1 MGSEVDNII
10 EGLPAHW
17 ERTTLGA
24 ICERGGGLV
33 QTGPFGSQLHAS
45 DYVAVG
51 TPSIMPVN
59 IENFRVTEQGIERV
73 AQADA
78 ERLSRH
84 LVRPGD
90 IVFSRRGDVE
100 RHALIRESERGW
112 MCGTGCVL
120 VRMGEK
126 WKKDETPVLPEFASY
141 WLRHPDVRGWIV
153 AHAVGSTMPNLNTS
167 IMAAIPFVVPPLPEQ
182 RAIARVLGGLDD
194 KIELNRR
201 MNRTL
206 EDLARGLFRSWFV
219 DFDPVTKPLKGRAG
233 SASGHA
239 HAAGV
244 PSAAAGAALPAA
256 LGDGLPITPGPW
268 PTRLVDSPL
277 GPIPEGWRVGTVAD
291 LCTTQYGYTASATD
305 EAVGPRMLRV
315 TDMNKE
321 PWVEWANVPHCR
333 IDDDVLP
340 RYALK
345 LGDVLVSRMAD
356 PGKAAIVEEVLPE
369 GAVFASYLIR
379 LATRSIAASY
389 YLFYYLRSDQ
399 YLDYAESVSGG
410 TVQKNMNAQV
420 ITAAQMIIAPDAVAD
435 EFARFVRPWRA
446 QIAANLQESRS
457 LAALRDALLPQLLS
471 GEIRLR
477 EAERAVDDA
486 VQSTGP
492 SIPAARRAAAG
503 AKGRA

>member
-1 MGSEVDNII
+1 VASEVDNII
-10 EGLPAHW
+10 DGLPAHW
-17 ERTTLGA
+17 ERTTLGT

-33 QTGPFGSQLHAS
+33 QTGPFGSQLHAA

-51 TPSIMPVN
+51 IPSIMPVN
-59 IENFRVTEQGIERV
+59 IDNFRVTEQGIERV
-73 AQADA
+73 APADA

-120 VRMGEK
+120 VRMGDK
-126 WKKDETPVLPEFASY
+126 WKHDETPVLPEFASY

-182 RAIARVLGGLDD
+182 RSIARVLGGLDD

-201 MNRTL
+201 MNKTL
-206 EDLARGLFRSWFV
+206 EDLARGVFRSWFV
-219 DFDPVTKPLKGRAG
+219 DFDPVTKPSRGFAGNGHGRAP
-233 SASGHA
+233 ATP
-239 HAAGV
+239 AGLF
-244 PSAAAGAALPAA
+244 PK
-256 LGDGLPITPGPW
+256 
-268 PTRLVDSPL
+268 RLVDSPI

-305 EAVGPRMLRV
+305 EAIGPRMLRV

-321 PWVEWANVPHCR
+321 PWVEWADVPHCR
-333 IDDDVLP
+333 IHDDLLP
-340 RYALK
+340 RYLLK

-356 PGKAAIVEEVLPE
+356 PGKAAIVEEMLPE

-379 LATRSIAASY
+379 LATRSISASY

-420 ITAAQMIIAPDAVAD
+420 ITAAQMVIAPDAVAD
-435 EFARFVRPWRA
+435 EFARLVRPWRA
-446 QIAANLQESRS
+446 RIATNLQESRQ

-477 EAERAVDDA
+477 DAEAAVGESL
-486 VQSTGP
+486 QSVGTPRRGDGSTHPRTGKVAG
-492 SIPAARRAAAG
+492 SARGKA
-503 AKGRA
+503 

>member
-1 MGSEVDNII
+1 MGDEWIDCKLGELGEFRNGVNFNSTQEGI
-10 EGLPAHW
+10 GLPVIKVKDFGDLTIAPDSGFD
-17 ERTTLGA
+17 ELNPQAIRIPADQMVEVGDTLIIRSNGNPA
-24 ICERGGGLV
+24 LVGRSMLYRGGTKPTTFSGFCIRFRPDRSKIVPAFAAYFIRSPLCR
-33 QTGPFGSQLHAS
+33 QHFTAYGS
-45 DYVAVG
+45 
-51 TPSIMPVN
+51 
-59 IENFRVTEQGIERV
+59 
-73 AQADA
+73 
-78 ERLSRH
+78 
-84 LVRPGD
+84 
-90 IVFSRRGDVE
+90 
-100 RHALIRESERGW
+100 
-112 MCGTGCVL
+112 GTGIQNLSQGVL
-120 VRMGEK
+120 T
-126 WKKDETPVLPEFASY
+126 DLDIS
-141 WLRHPDVRGWIV
+141 L
-153 AHAVGSTMPNLNTS
+153 
-167 IMAAIPFVVPPLPEQ
+167 PPLPEQ

-206 EDLARGLFRSWFV
+206 EDLARGVFRSWFV
-219 DFDPVTKPLKGRAG
+219 DFDPVLRPPLTHLRP
-233 SASGHA
+233 HPT
-239 HAAGV
+239 
-244 PSAAAGAALPAA
+244 PSPA
-256 LGDGLPITPGPW
+256 PSPTRTPTTPPRF

-305 EAVGPRMLRV
+305 DAVGPRMVRV

-321 PWVEWANVPHCR
+321 PWVEWADVPHCR
-333 IDDDVLP
+333 IDDDLLP

-420 ITAAQMIIAPDAVAD
+420 ITAAQMVIAPDAIAD
-435 EFARFVRPWRA
+435 EFARIVRPWRA

-477 EAERAVDDA
+477 EAERAVDDSL
-486 VQSTGP
+486 QSTRTPPRAGGP
-492 SIPAARRAAAG
+492 ALPRGGKAAG
-503 AKGRA
+503 AMKGRA